1 MNFSTSRRF
10 PRPILAAASLV
21 ASTTLLLSACTAEQD
36 SSPTVENAVGL
47 PVDASRVVV
56 ESLGDPTNDP
66 AGDTGAQQAQVI
78 AFRDATPEGEDV
90 TDHTFNVEVAEGF
103 NQFAITQDKLDVNA
117 PAGGDVQTMRL
128 PLTGATR
135 VAAEANTNNQERA
148 ATRDVS
154 LVLGQPSNSNLELTD
169 DVRSTEG
176 FLVGWRAEDNGA
188 MSTVRLA
195 APQDATDNG
204 RAVTE
209 QALLKLMSLPVEF
222 PTEEISEGARWTVD
236 SRVTGES
243 TLLQTTTYTVTS
255 IQGDTVTLDVKVQ
268 QRPAISSL
276 SIDGLPG
283 AMQMT
288 GETLNVLH
296 SNTTSEG
303 TLTVDLTKPLP
314 IDGRV
319 SFTTRVVYGGQD
331 PTIRI
336 VQDSTTSL
344 AFTEG

>member
-1 MNFSTSRRF
+1 MDDVNFSTSRRL
-10 PRPILAAASLV
+10 PRPLLAAAALV
-21 ASTTLLLSACTAEQD
+21 VSSALVLSACTSEED
-36 SSPTVENAVGL
+36 SAPTVENAVGL
-47 PVDASRVVV
+47 PVDASRLIV
-56 ESLGDPTNDP
+56 ESLGGGSN
-66 AGDTGAQQAQVI
+66 GQAQVL
-78 AFRDATPEGEDV
+78 AFRDATPEGEEAAE
-90 TDHTFNVEVAEGF
+90 HTFNVEVAEGF
-103 NQFAITQDKLDVNA
+103 NQFAVTQDKLDVNA

-128 PLTGATR
+128 PLTGSTS
-135 VAAEANTNNQERA
+135 VASEADTNNQERA

-154 LVLGQPSNSNLELTD
+154 LVLGQPSNTNLELTD
-169 DVRSTEG
+169 DIRSTEG
-176 FLVGWRAEDNGA
+176 FRLGWRAGDDGG

-209 QALLKLMSLPVEF
+209 QALLKLVSLPVQF
-222 PTEEISEGARWTVD
+222 PTEAVSEGATWTVD

-243 TLLQTTTYTVTS
+243 TLLQTTTYTLNS
-255 IQGDTVTLDVKVQ
+255 INGDIVTLDVSVQ

-283 AMQMT
+283 AMEMT
-288 GETLNVLH
+288 GQTLNVLN

-331 PTIRI
+331 PAIRI

-344 AFTEG
+344 AFAQG